1 MTAPP
6 PASPATPPPAA
17 EVRSPLSDGEW
28 HRMHPLTPLFRGG
41 LVLVIVAGVII
52 ANMRDRLIAIFL
64 PWLAPGFEGE
74 QIPGDPVDYV
84 VSHNLILVATLVVL
98 GVVIVLV
105 GLFYLGWRFHSF
117 RITDDDVEVR
127 SGVVFRSHRRAP
139 LDRVQGVNLT
149 RPTIA
154 RLFGLAKLEV
164 VGAGLDANVKL
175 EYLSTANAEAIRGD
189 ILRLASG
196 RQLGARGEA
205 GRRATAS
212 ETVSAGITGLIA
224 GAEAPVAEPESVVSI
239 PVGRLVASQTL
250 SGTTIFLVAAIAAI
264 VTGAVTTTGW
274 VLFGVVPAVLGFGAY
289 WIRSITRSLRYS
301 IAPTP
306 SGVRI
311 TYGLLTT
318 ITEIIPPG
326 RIHAVEVT
334 QPLMWRPFGWWAIRI
349 NRLSGRS
356 MSDGANDQFGTV
368 LPVGNRADVERVLRL
383 ILPTIAE
390 DDWPMIVDNGAL
402 GPVADDPYT
411 TTPKRARL
419 LRPLSWRRNGFWL
432 GTDALFLRRGRIWRT
447 LAVVPLARMQSL
459 EVSQGPVDRALR
471 VANIRAHTV
480 AGRVSGSL
488 GILDRD
494 DALRLFDDGERAAIG
509 AVATDRSH
517 RWAGDE

>member
-1 MTAPP
+1 VTDAAP
-6 PASPATPPPAA
+6 TPPPAA

-41 LVLVIVAGVII
+41 LVLVIVAGVIV

-64 PWLAPGFEGE
+64 PWLAPGFEGGS
-74 QIPGDPVDYV
+74 IPGDPVDYV
-84 VSHNLILVATLVVL
+84 VSHNLILVATL
-98 GVVIVLV
+98 GVIAIVIVLV

-127 SGVVFRSHRRAP
+127 TGVVFRSHRRAP

-164 VGAGLDANVKL
+164 VGAGLDSNVKL
-175 EYLSTANAEAIRGD
+175 EYLSTANAEAVRAD

-196 RQLGARGEA
+196 RQLA
-205 GRRATAS
+205 ATGQTRTRPSAS
-212 ETVSAGITGLIA
+212 QTVSAGITGLIA

-250 SGTTIFLVAAIAAI
+250 TGSTIVLVVAIAAI

-274 VLFGVVPAVLGFGAY
+274 LLFAVVPAVLGFGAY

-301 IAPTP
+301 IAPTS

-318 ITEIIPPG
+318 VTEIIPPG

-356 MSDGANDQFGTV
+356 ASDSANDQFGTV
-368 LPVGNRADVERVLRL
+368 LPVGDRADVERVLRL
-383 ILPTIAE
+383 ILPDLAE
-390 DDWPMIVDNGAL
+390 ADWPMIVENGAL
-402 GPVADDPYT
+402 GPVPDDPYT
-411 TTPKRARL
+411 TTPRRARL

-447 LAVVPLARMQSL
+447 LAVIPLSRMQSL
-459 EVSQGPVDRALR
+459 EISQGPLDRSLR
-471 VANIRAHTV
+471 VANVRAHTV
-480 AGRVSGSL
+480 VGRVSGSL

-494 DALRLFDDGERAAIG
+494 DALRLFDAAERGAIHAA
-509 AVATDRSH
+509 AADRSH
-517 RWAGDE
+517 RWAGAQ

>member
-1 MTAPP
+1 M
-6 PASPATPPPAA
+6 
-17 EVRSPLSDGEW
+17 
-28 HRMHPLTPLFRGG
+28 
-41 LVLVIVAGVII
+41 
-52 ANMRDRLIAIFL
+52 
-64 PWLAPGFEGE
+64 
-74 QIPGDPVDYV
+74 
-84 VSHNLILVATLVVL
+84 
-98 GVVIVLV
+98 
-105 GLFYLGWRFHSF
+105 
-117 RITDDDVEVR
+117 
-127 SGVVFRSHRRAP
+127 
-139 LDRVQGVNLT
+139 
-149 RPTIA
+149 
-154 RLFGLAKLEV
+154 
-164 VGAGLDANVKL
+164 
-175 EYLSTANAEAIRGD
+175 
-189 ILRLASG
+189 
-196 RQLGARGEA
+196 
-205 GRRATAS
+205 
-212 ETVSAGITGLIA
+212 
-224 GAEAPVAEPESVVSI
+224 
-239 PVGRLVASQTL
+239 
-250 SGTTIFLVAAIAAI
+250 AAIAAI

-480 AGRVSGSL
+480 VGRVSGSL

>member
-1 MTAPP
+1 
-6 PASPATPPPAA
+6 
-17 EVRSPLSDGEW
+17 
-28 HRMHPLTPLFRGG
+28 MHPLTPLFRGG

-289 WIRSITRSLRYS
+289 WIRSITR
-301 IAPTP
+301 
-306 SGVRI
+306 
-311 TYGLLTT
+311 
-318 ITEIIPPG
+318 
-326 RIHAVEVT
+326 
-334 QPLMWRPFGWWAIRI
+334 
-349 NRLSGRS
+349 
-356 MSDGANDQFGTV
+356 
-368 LPVGNRADVERVLRL
+368 
-383 ILPTIAE
+383 
-390 DDWPMIVDNGAL
+390 
-402 GPVADDPYT
+402 
-411 TTPKRARL
+411 
-419 LRPLSWRRNGFWL
+419 
-432 GTDALFLRRGRIWRT
+432 
-447 LAVVPLARMQSL
+447 
-459 EVSQGPVDRALR
+459 
-471 VANIRAHTV
+471 
-480 AGRVSGSL
+480 
-488 GILDRD
+488 
-494 DALRLFDDGERAAIG
+494 
-509 AVATDRSH
+509 
-517 RWAGDE
+517 